1 MRVKITLPGLA
12 ACIATFAGGALLGFG
27 LRRIP
32 PPVYQRVEVPVERII
47 EREPD
52 TIVRWRDRIVTV
64 AAAPDLVATAEKG
77 GEAEVEAFCEPVR
90 LVDTLRIVGVDT
102 VHVVDTVPDPRLLLR
117 SVSHDPGWWWGR
129 DQLLLTGPTS
139 AGDLMAFDYQVR
151 PGFTVRT
158 SGDSLLVRYP
168 RTSVLREVVE
178 FGVPVLVGFF
188 VGRASN
194 H

>member
-1 MRVKITLPGLA
+1 MKPRTVLLLV
-12 ACIATFAGGALLGFG
+12 CIAAAAGFSA
-27 LRRIP
+27 RRVP

-52 TIVRWRDRIVTV
+52 TIIRWRDRIVTV
-64 AAAPDLVATAEKG
+64 AAEPEIVATAEG
-77 GEAEVEAFCEPVR
+77 GAEAEVEAFCEPVR
-90 LVDTLRIVGVDT
+90 VVDTVRVVGVDT
-102 VHVVDTVPDPRLLLR
+102 VRVVDTIPDPRLLLR
-117 SVSHDPGWWWGR
+117 SVSHSPGWWWAK
-129 DQLLLTGPTS
+129 DELLLTGPTS
-139 AGDLMAFDYQVR
+139 SGDLLAFDYRVR

-188 VGRASN
+188 AGRAAR
-194 H
+194 

>member
-1 MRVKITLPGLA
+1 MKPRTVLLLVFVAGA
-12 ACIATFAGGALLGFG
+12 AGFSA
-27 LRRIP
+27 RRPP
-32 PPVYQRVEVPVERII
+32 PPVYRTVEVPVERII

-52 TIVRWRDRIVTV
+52 TIIRWRDRIVTV
-64 AAAPDLVATAEKG
+64 AAEPEIVATAKGG

-90 LVDTLRIVGVDT
+90 
-102 VHVVDTVPDPRLLLR
+102 VVDTVRVVGIDTVRVVDTIPDPRLLLR
-117 SVSHDPGWWWGR
+117 SVSHSPGWWWAK
-129 DQLLLTGPTS
+129 DELLLTGPTS

-188 VGRASN
+188 VGRAVSK
-194 H
+194 